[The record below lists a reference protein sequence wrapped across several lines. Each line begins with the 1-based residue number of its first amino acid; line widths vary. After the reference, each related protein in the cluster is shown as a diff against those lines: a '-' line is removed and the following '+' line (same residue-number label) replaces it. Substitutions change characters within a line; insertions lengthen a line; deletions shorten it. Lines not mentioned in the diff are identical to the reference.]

1 MSILSLLGKDGKSRN
16 MATASATKNAM
27 ATSRQVVDQLITQG
41 QIPLER
47 REEVMRKLMAEI
59 AENLQNA
66 TAPVDPNALAKAT
79 LAKVLASFG
88 IGGAVGYGIAENKAE
103 NEALQQMEEATQTK
117 SRGTEVGENAAN
129 LLMDIIWPFPRD

>member
-1 MSILSLLGKDGKSRN
+1 

-79 LAKVLASFG
+79 LAKVLASF
-88 IGGAVGYGIAENKAE
+88 
-103 NEALQQMEEATQTK
+103 
-117 SRGTEVGENAAN
+117 
-129 LLMDIIWPFPRD
+129 